1 MTAVTQAGK
10 VRVAVVGTGEFGRNH
25 ARVYRE
31 IHNAEL
37 VGVYDKDSARAQA
50 AASEFRTHA
59 FAALDE
65 LAGRAD
71 AASVA
76 VPTVDH
82 AAIGC
87 RLMEMGLDV
96 IVEKPMAKSLAEA
109 DALIAAARRHHPVGL
124 SPKRSADSSVPRL
137 VANSVQEGRR
147 PGNALSRSPTDRGA
161 QHGQSRDA
169 GAGGHADL
177 RTQDAVGFRALQ
189 HHIGWRLEGRSAK
202 DRRASSTQRQGTRT
216 DLHSR
221 P

>member
-59 FAALDE
+59 FASLDE

-76 VPTVDH
+76 VPTAEH
-82 AAIGC
+82 ATIGC

-109 DALIAAARRHHPVGL
+109 DALLAAAKRHQRVLPR
-124 SPKRSADSSVPRL
+124 PPAQERSGG
-137 VANSVQEGRR
+137 GRF
-147 PGNALSRSPTDRGA
+147 GDRAFGGP
-161 QHGQSRDA
+161 QGDA
-169 GAGGHADL
+169 GEPL
-177 RTQDAVGFRALQ
+177 
-189 HHIGWRLEGRSAK
+189 
-202 DRRASSTQRQGTRT
+202 SS
-216 DLHSR
+216 
-221 P
+221 